1 MVMALPFL
9 LGVIAI
15 ICTMVAQRRVAIG
28 VWVLLVVVLLAWL
41 QFHATDPL
49 GLSF

>member
-9 LGVIAI
+9 LGLIA
-15 ICTMVAQRRVAIG
+15 TAFAMSGRRRASI
-28 VWVLLVVVLLAWL
+28 WAWFVLLIVLLAWL
-41 QFHATDPL
+41 KYHATDSL

>member
-9 LGVIAI
+9 LGLIAA
-15 ICTMVAQRRVAIG
+15 ICAAAGQRRAAIG
-28 VWVLLVVVLLAWL
+28 VWVLLVIVLVAWL
-41 QFHATDPL
+41 KYHATDSL

>member
-1 MVMALPFL
+1 MIMALPFL

-15 ICTMVAQRRVAIG
+15 ICAMVAQRRVAIG

-41 QFHATDPL
+41 KYHATDSL

>member
-15 ICTMVAQRRVAIG
+15 ICAMIARRRLAIG
-28 VWVLLVVVLLAWL
+28 VWALLVVVLLAWL
-41 QFHATDPL
+41 KFHATDSL

>member
-1 MVMALPFL
+1 
-9 LGVIAI
+9 
-15 ICTMVAQRRVAIG
+15 MVAQRRVAIG

-41 QFHATDPL
+41 KYHATDSL

>member
-1 MVMALPFL
+1 MIMALPFL

-15 ICTMVAQRRVAIG
+15 ICAMVAQRRVAIG
-28 VWVLLVVVLLAWL
+28 VWVLLVVVSLAWL
-41 QFHATDPL
+41 KYHATDSL